1 MVGSSLALPPGLF
14 HEDQNQSPFLCAIAF
29 LSMTLSSLEEP
40 LLSPWES
47 LYQPALGGTHL
58 VVPIGLLCLYPMPM
72 TGPWL
77 KLYTGLLFRAPLSV
91 CCNYKARTHGSG
103 QPLPSSLRLG
113 HAPWGVSTSSLCPS
127 L

>member
-47 LYQPALGGTHL
+47 LYQPALDTPLGGTHWAAL
-58 VVPIGLLCLYPMPM
+58 PIPN
-72 TGPWL
+72 
-77 KLYTGLLFRAPLSV
+77 A
-91 CCNYKARTHGSG
+91 NDRTMVKIVHW
-103 QPLPSSLRLG
+103 P
-113 HAPWGVSTSSLCPS
+113 AI
-127 L
+127 